1 MQYIVIK
8 AGGSVLS
15 ELPDSFYQN
24 VLQLQ
29 EEYGLK
35 PVIVH
40 GGGPFISSLLD
51 ILGVKTDFID
61 GLRVTTEEVL
71 DVVEM
76 VLSGRVNKDVV
87 RRLSKIGANAIGISG
102 VDANLIAA
110 EPFGDQKLGYVG
122 QVIGVNGAIIAQLCA
137 SNLIPVI
144 SPLGIDKEGQRYNIN
159 ADTAAGA
166 IARELQARLCFV
178 SDIPGVYQERHN
190 KKEIFPS
197 LTKYQAEEL
206 IQCGV
211 ITGGMIPKIRSAIDS
226 LIHGVPEVVI
236 LDGFD
241 SSSLI
246 KFASGHHCGT
256 RIISGG

>member
-61 GLRVTTEEVL
+61 GLRVTSVEVL
-71 DVVEM
+71 DVVDF

-122 QVIGVNGAIIAQLCA
+122 QVIGVNGAIIAQLCT
-137 SNLIPVI
+137 LIPVI
-144 SPLGIDKEGQRYNIN
+144 SPLGIEEGQRYNIN

-178 SDIPGVYQERHN
+178 SDIPGVL
-190 KKEIFPS
+190 K
-197 LTKYQAEEL
+197 A
-206 IQCGV
+206 
-211 ITGGMIPKIRSAIDS
+211 
-226 LIHGVPEVVI
+226 
-236 LDGFD
+236 
-241 SSSLI
+241 
-246 KFASGHHCGT
+246 
-256 RIISGG
+256 